1 MIEPLAGQ
9 LVVRNSRDLAH
20 SALPASPV
28 RHEPEPAPAPARP
41 LRRRTAVALRHLADR
56 LDGVVSRPAVPSR

>member
-20 SALPASPV
+20 SALPGAPV
-28 RHEPEPAPAPARP
+28 RHDPEPTPAPSRP

-56 LDGVVSRPAVPSR
+56 LDLDAASTA

>member
-9 LVVRNSRDLAH
+9 LIVRQARDLAH
-20 SALPASPV
+20 SALPDAPV
-28 RHEPEPAPAPARP
+28 RHEPEPDPAPSRP

-56 LDGVVSRPAVPSR
+56 LDLEGAATA